1 MDKIA
6 RIILE
11 GVEYEFPVV
20 VGTEGEKAID
30 ISTLRSKTGHI
41 TLDPGFGNTGSC
53 RSAIPLPMV
62 KTEFC
67 IIVAYRSNCLN
78 RSLIS
83 YAWAGF

>member
-53 RSAIPLPMV
+53 RSAITFTDGEKGILH
-62 KTEFC
+62 
-67 IIVAYRSNCLN
+67 YRGIPIELFESIPNL
-78 RSLIS
+78 SLIHI
-83 YAWAGF
+83 